1 MERDVLL
8 GIWFAW
14 FGILAFPAL
23 FTQGIGASMLS
34 GLGGIFSG
42 LINLILYLFLGGLS
56 ILLLRLIAAIGGPI
70 SRVFGRYGA
79 ESFTQ
84 FVGWCLVPIS
94 LWVTTNV
101 IITSNLFGIA

>member
-1 MERDVLL
+1 
-8 GIWFAW
+8 
-14 FGILAFPAL
+14 
-23 FTQGIGASMLS
+23 MLS
-34 GLGGIFSG
+34 GVGGIFSG

-101 IITSNLFGIA
+101 IITSSLFGIA